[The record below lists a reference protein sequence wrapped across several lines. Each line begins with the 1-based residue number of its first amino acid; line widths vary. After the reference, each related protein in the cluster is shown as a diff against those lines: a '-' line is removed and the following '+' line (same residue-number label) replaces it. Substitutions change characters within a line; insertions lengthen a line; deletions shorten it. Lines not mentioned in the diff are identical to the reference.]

1 MSYPPADEEM
11 TGVCP
16 YLGLADDAD
25 SHATYPTEAHR
36 CYRLDNPTRIAANHQ
51 ESYCLGEN
59 HVGCP
64 VYKGDGIGAAA
75 PAAAAAA
82 AGAGATPRGRG
93 AGRPPREPKPLPGRA
108 PRAAAGAAAG
118 ERPLRK
124 PPTGS
129 IGPRPR
135 AGGISM
141 PVATAGLFALAIVV
155 VALAFFLQSALDDDG
170 GGSLTPAQVNA
181 TNQAAK
187 PTTAAPQQTTA
198 GGTTVPG
205 TGTPGAGTTPGAST
219 TPRTGTP
226 TSGAKEYE
234 VVSGDTCGAI
244 GEKTGIDY
252 RQILAKNGLTED
264 SCTRLQVGQKLLLP

>member
-1 MSYPPADEEM
+1 MSYPTADDEM
-11 TGVCP
+11 SGVCP

-25 SHATYPTEAHR
+25 SHATYATEAHR

-64 VYKGDGIGAAA
+64 VYKGEGIGAAA

-82 AGAGATPRGRG
+82 PTVAARGRG
-93 AGRPPREPKPLPGRA
+93 GSSRPPREPKPLPGRA
-108 PRAAAGAAAG
+108 PKAAAGAGG
-118 ERPLRK
+118 ERPARK

-135 AGGISM
+135 PGGISM
-141 PVATAGLFALAIVV
+141 PVATVGLLALAVVV
-155 VALAFFLQSALDDDG
+155 VALAFFLQGALSDDG
-170 GGSLTPAQVNA
+170 GGGLTPAQVNA

-187 PTTAAPQQTTA
+187 PTTAVPHTQPPGTA
-198 GGTTVPG
+198 APG
-205 TGTPGAGTTPGAST
+205 TGTPGTAGTPGTPT

-226 TSGAKEYE
+226 GTTGKVYE

-244 GEKTGIDY
+244 GEKTGVDY
-252 RQILAKNGLTED
+252 KQILAKNGMTED
-264 SCTRLQVGQKLLLP
+264 DCTRLQVGQKLNLP